1 VSLLE
6 SWLRGELSPAQRVLS
21 ALMPAVLAFG
31 YFFAGYAA
39 FVIRGLVR
47 GKQPTNELEAR
58 GQSVLMGRHLRD
70 YFVWVTSPLWR
81 LLVATG
87 VSANTVTAL
96 AAAVGAGAGFSAAL
110 GKFALAGWLFLVSGI
125 LDAMDGRLA
134 RFRGRQTSAGEAF
147 DSVLDRYV
155 DFAMLA
161 GLAWYY
167 RDSWVLGFV
176 LLALLGTSVVPYVR
190 VKSEAM
196 RAPVVG
202 GLMQRP
208 ERLLYLGGPV
218 AFSPILDALLFP
230 MNRRPM
236 HWLAVLGIVFL
247 GIASNLTAIA
257 RFRSLIAALSRSDAG
272 VTPIEDRRV
281 PSEAR
286 EKAE

>member
-1 VSLLE
+1 MSLVE
-6 SWLRGELSPAQRVLS
+6 SWLEGDLSPAQRVLS

-39 FVIRGLVR
+39 YVVRSLLRGAL
-47 GKQPTNELEAR
+47 PTKEAEAR
-58 GQSVLMGRHLRD
+58 GESVLVGRHLRD

-87 VSANTVTAL
+87 IGANTVTAIGAAVGVSAGL
-96 AAAVGAGAGFSAAL
+96 AAAW
-110 GKFALAGWLFLVSGI
+110 GKFALAGWLFLGSGI

-134 RFRGRQTSAGEAF
+134 RYHGRETSAGAAF

-167 RDSWVLGFV
+167 RDSWVLAFV

-190 VKSEAM
+190 VKSEAL
-196 RAPVVG
+196 RAPIVG

-218 AFSPILDALLFP
+218 AFSPILEALLFP
-230 MNRRPM
+230 LQRKPM
-236 HWLAVLGIVFL
+236 HWLAVVGIVFL
-247 GIASNLTAIA
+247 GVLSNLTAIT
-257 RFRSLIAALSRSDAG
+257 RFRGLMGALSRSDAG

-281 PSEAR
+281 SEAR